1 VWIARREH
9 QQPALTV
16 FPDEREP
23 EPRLCLNLPTVTSP
37 ARDRRRHGTGQVRG
51 GIQET
56 GLDYLP
62 LKTEHGHP
70 ARLWMSLDNVH
81 NVIK

>member
-1 VWIARREH
+1 
-9 QQPALTV
+9 
-16 FPDEREP
+16 
-23 EPRLCLNLPTVTSP
+23 
-37 ARDRRRHGTGQVRG
+37 
-51 GIQET
+51 
-56 GLDYLP
+56 LP